1 MTMRTTRYMRFFQ
14 IAVFLFASV
23 LARSAFADDDAATT
37 YVRQQQGHI
46 MALLKKSAP
55 SADVSAAMATIVDYD
70 EMTRRAFGKYWTTLS
85 DNPDTN
91 TQRQIEVKGLLR
103 QLIENNYR
111 KNLKKTLGYETD
123 FKNDNAAASEQ
134 HVKVK
139 ATKGTG
145 HEAKTFHLEYVLRP
159 DGSTFKAVDLVTER
173 SSMTHNYY
181 TQFDTMLSDP
191 AKGYDYLVKKL
202 QDAVSRSSS

>member
-1 MTMRTTRYMRFFQ
+1 M
-14 IAVFLFASV
+14 S
-23 LARSAFADDDAATT
+23 
-37 YVRQQQGHI
+37 
-46 MALLKKSAP
+46 LLRKSAP
-55 SADVSAAMATIVDYD
+55 PAEVSAAMAKVVDYD
-70 EMTRRAFGKYWTTLS
+70 TMTQQAFGKYWNTLS
-85 DNPDTN
+85 DDPNVN
-91 TQRQIEVKGLLR
+91 AQRQTEVKGLLR

-111 KNLKKTLGYETD
+111 KNLKKTLGYDTD
-123 FKNDNAAASEQ
+123 FKNDSPGASPE

-159 DGSTFKAVDLVTER
+159 DGSTYKAVDLITER
-173 SSMTHNYY
+173 SSMVHNYY

-202 QDAVSRSSS
+202 NDAVSRSAS

>member
-1 MTMRTTRYMRFFQ
+1 MTMRITRFLKL
-14 IAVFLFASV
+14 AAFLFVTV
-23 LARSAFADDDAATT
+23 LATAASAGGDPATT
-37 YVRQQQGHI
+37 YVEQQQGHI

-55 SADVSAAMATIVDYD
+55 AADVSAAMATIVDYD
-70 EMTRRAFGKYWTTLS
+70 TMTQQAFGKYWNTLS
-85 DNPDTN
+85 DNPDVN
-91 TQRQIEVKGLLR
+91 AQRQTEVKALLR
-103 QLIENNYR
+103 QLIENNYK
-111 KNLKKTLGYETD
+111 KNLKKTLGYDTD
-123 FKNDNAAASEQ
+123 FKNLTPGASPE

-159 DGSTFKAVDLVTER
+159 DGSTFKAVDLITER

-181 TQFDTMLSDP
+181 TQFDSMLSDP

-202 QDAVSRSSS
+202 QDAVSRSAA

>member
-1 MTMRTTRYMRFFQ
+1 MRITKFLKL
-14 IAVFLFASV
+14 AVFM
-23 LARSAFADDDAATT
+23 LATALATSAFADDDAATT
-37 YVRQQQGHI
+37 YVRQQQAQI
-46 MALLKKSAP
+46 MSLLRKSAP
-55 SADVSAAMATIVDYD
+55 ASDVSAAMAKVVDYD
-70 EMTRRAFGKYWTTLS
+70 TMTQQAFGKYWNTLS
-85 DNPDTN
+85 DDPNVN
-91 TQRQIEVKGLLR
+91 AQRQTEVKGLLR
-103 QLIENNYR
+103 QLIENNYK

-123 FKNDNAAASEQ
+123 FKNDSPGASPE

-159 DGSTFKAVDLVTER
+159 DGSTYKAVDLITER
-173 SSMTHNYY
+173 SSMVHNYY

-202 QDAVSRSSS
+202 QDAVARSAS